1 MKNSPVMLNSFQ
13 HPRRSRNKYGMTHHQ
28 FGMTLSNFG
37 FILITF
43 LLLTTLSSCENFLK
57 NGQDV
62 KDEVLDA
69 IAYNNAQECTV
80 VFRADAETG
89 VFLGSYERTYKV
101 GYESQVQFELNTSDY
116 VFKGLKAVSQD
127 GNKTSRADC
136 VEITELS
143 KDEKKGIYKFNVK
156 LLKNVKDVLI
166 YPECVALP
174 KILEISPAFESN
186 GCDQDKE
193 IKIKFNKALNEQSFK
208 EKALI
213 SIYSETESL
222 SQKYFGEPY
231 LSNDG
236 TTVFVRPTEEKL
248 LDPNGDQSSMSV
260 FVNYDF
266 SQVLDEDGI
275 AAGASGTYEY
285 RIRKEFHGQK
295 LVKVFAEGSD
305 GITLSLR
312 QGESVNCTIG
322 HSIDLNFFLDTTTY
336 ALDQLQAVSY
346 DDQNTSLIDAVKV
359 DAIEDAMNPGKYQAH
374 VWVKEETTD
383 IIIKIKTLALPCV
396 QDYLPKF
403 AATGVTT
410 DKVITITFNTPMEQ
424 SKTDNVK
431 DKVKIEIYGTDVS
444 HLFYAPELNEAGT
457 ILTIKPKF
465 EELAKFIENDMKAA
479 FADVNIY
486 FENSASAKIGGKTYY
501 LKQDSKSNFTIRY
514 KNEMEKTAPA
524 ATDFFVTSFQVTLE
538 DCASV
543 TENDDRRFATQA
555 LNFSAIST
563 DSNFLK
569 NASGGTVYIYGKYL
583 DVDSGVNT
591 VIVNEALMSGGV
603 AGEGEITGT
612 YMPGSENAEFYKDQ
626 DGNNY
631 FCIAHNLKN
640 NNSGS
645 AVQLSVLVKDLCGN
659 SSETQTYTVII
670 KKEFGNPY
678 NVDLNAVNSIESYNN
693 SLKTINFAYENL
705 NNYLYSIEGDSYP
718 IPFEQFELYC
728 EYVDK
733 TGNAE
738 PKKFDIITI
747 PATNTEPAKKVFS
760 HTLNIDSVSDFKF
773 TVSFSIKRGYKCKK
787 EYHFTPTKF
796 PIDTFSYNQEDNE
809 YFVSIKDETALGF
822 KHNYKFTALST
833 TAEGVD
839 IIYVPNMSS
848 GLYIPQAA
856 EGPITNYY
864 LFYDN
869 NGLCSEL
876 VDANECYEEFLQG
889 NNEIQEVE
897 IKSITKV
904 CDDSPI
910 INVVVELEDDT
921 WEKFDS
927 LTYKIWDTTD
937 WASVEKNTY
946 TIVIPVEYMDLL
958 SSRTFEIR
966 GTKGFSSSS
975 GTTQTIEA
983 ENPENYYKYDT
994 TKPEVSYDFYG
1005 GNYYLRAD
1013 DEYHGSGMDYVKFT
1027 VGETTYTDSQRVQI
1041 SKSTIDS
1048 LFVNSLIPGIAQEV
1062 RIPYEVKDKAGNIAT
1077 GEFLLTKER
1086 IHSIAR
1092 IRITPSDNTT
1102 LIFKDINNRKK
1113 PCTDEQQRYYSG
1125 GGEQGRTMLIRLYG
1139 FKSESQDN
1147 PESQNNL
1154 WESAGSTSFD
1164 ILDTTNSEGEHYKS
1178 FQTTKSNLSKNKFY
1192 RILASSSPTD
1202 NSFYYDASPQYYYF
1216 GVQNTGAYD
1225 GILPN
1230 GNSTSSVFISSDAPV
1245 FVHTLVTNK
1254 PYAECSE
1261 WDEDFWEQFTQEL
1274 KPKQLNFS
1282 PEEEHTIT
1290 IGQEGEEGYQTFTY
1304 TTGDH
1309 SPKRYDIPV
1318 DQITEG
1324 HCYCVIAYFADGT
1337 CALSPVM
1344 QK

>member
-1 MKNSPVMLNSFQ
+1 M
-13 HPRRSRNKYGMTHHQ
+13 
-28 FGMTLSNFG
+28 
-37 FILITF
+37 
-43 LLLTTLSSCENFLK
+43 
-57 NGQDV
+57 
-62 KDEVLDA
+62 
-69 IAYNNAQECTV
+69 
-80 VFRADAETG
+80 
-89 VFLGSYERTYKV
+89 
-101 GYESQVQFELNTSDY
+101 
-116 VFKGLKAVSQD
+116 SQD

-186 GCDQDKE
+186 GWDQDKE
-193 IKIKFNKALNEQSFK
+193 INIKFNKALNEQSFK

-322 HSIDLNFFLDTTTY
+322 HAIDLNFFLDTTTY

-346 DDQNTSLIDAVKV
+346 EDQNTSLIDAVKV
-359 DAIEDAMNPGKYQAH
+359 DAIEDTMNPGKYQAH

-444 HLFYAPELNEAGT
+444 SLFYAPELNEAGT

-501 LKQDSKSNFTIRY
+501 LKRDSKSNFTIRY
-514 KNEMEKTAPA
+514 KNEIERTAPV
-524 ATDFFVTSFQVTLE
+524 ATDFFVTSFPVDLE
-538 DCASV
+538 HCASV
-543 TENDDRRFATQA
+543 TANDDRRFATQA

-583 DVDSGVNT
+583 DVDTGVNT

-631 FCIAHNLKN
+631 FCIAHNLKDYN
-640 NNSGS
+640 DES
-645 AVQLSVLVKDLCGN
+645 AVQLSVVVKDLCDN
-659 SSETQTYTVII
+659 PSEPQTYTVIV
-670 KKEFGNPY
+670 KKRLFGNDDTGTPY
-678 NVDLNAVNSIESYNN
+678 NVDLDAVDSIASYNN
-693 SLKTINFAYENL
+693 SLKTINFDYENL
-705 NNYLYSIEGDSYP
+705 GHCLYGSDDAYSLP
-718 IPFEQFELYC
+718 AEQFELYC

-747 PATNTEPAKKVFS
+747 PATNIKPAKKVFR
-760 HTLNIDSVSDFKF
+760 HTLNVDSVSDFKF
-773 TVSFSIKRGYKCKK
+773 TVSFSIKRGYECKK

-796 PIDTFSYNQEDNE
+796 PIDTFSYNQDDNE

-848 GLYIPQAA
+848 GLHIPQAT

-889 NNEIQEVE
+889 NNEIQEVG

-904 CDDSPI
+904 YNDSPI

-921 WEKFDS
+921 WDKFDS
-927 LTYKIWDTTD
+927 LTYKIWGGAD
-937 WASVEKNTY
+937 WSTVEKNTY

-966 GTKGFSSSS
+966 GTKGFSLSS

-983 ENPENYYKYDT
+983 ENPENYYKFDT
-994 TKPEVSYDFYG
+994 TKPEV
-1005 GNYYLRAD
+1005 R
-1013 DEYHGSGMDYVKFT
+1013 GSLSDGKYSLVAEDRSSVFGMDYVKFT

-1041 SKSTIDS
+1041 SKSTMDS

-1062 RIPYEVKDKAGNIAT
+1062 RIPYEARDKAGNIAT
-1077 GEFLLTKER
+1077 GELIITKER
-1086 IHSIAR
+1086 IPNIGR
-1092 IRITPSDNTT
+1092 IRISSRKSANNEDGLQFEGHKGAAQTPYPERSYYENQRMNISISRFTST
-1102 LIFKDINNRKK
+1102 
-1113 PCTDEQQRYYSG
+1113 QQENPWAFVDSVNLLSYDRSYGEYYWYPFIKL
-1125 GGEQGRTMLIRLYG
+1125 E
-1139 FKSESQDN
+1139 
-1147 PESQNNL
+1147 
-1154 WESAGSTSFD
+1154 
-1164 ILDTTNSEGEHYKS
+1164 
-1178 FQTTKSNLSKNKFY
+1178 KNKFY
-1192 RILASSSPTD
+1192 RILATSSYND
-1202 NSFYYDASPQYYYF
+1202 YKASPQYYYF

-1230 GNSTSSVFISSDAPV
+1230 GNSTSSVFVSSDAPV

-1309 SPKRYDIPV
+1309 SPKRYDIPI

-1337 CALSPVM
+1337 CALSHVM